1 MKKVLF
7 IKEIRTSEDNWDWQE
22 EIIVKIRQW
31 FKKES
36 INVEEAF
43 KTIDRDFDGFIGKQD
58 LH

>member
-31 FKKES
+31 FKKEN